1 MKTKPAIS
9 VMLLSFCFSAF
20 SETYTLPEDNPMRG
34 QQPSPVSLKQNFFFI
49 NLEGAF
55 NMDFYDSVAGDNV
68 GGWTDFGPTACLKNL
83 PYGVQT
89 FQDGLVPFEIIDPVG
104 NDGKSVLVLN
114 GPRRETSFPVRSP
127 KIPVNKKLQELYF
140 LHTTMYAE
148 TSGDFLP
155 LVKYKIHYK
164 DGTEQLLICY
174 KGLEIDDWWDP
185 SPRMPRALRT
195 YQENMTWLINTPWM
209 NPLPDETIEWIQ
221 MEATGNAIPI
231 LVAITGTA
239 GQGPYHSLMSIINE
253 RIENFKTGNLRIALV
268 QPEKLSDPATNLK
281 KGEEYCRQARDKGAD
296 IVVFPE
302 MYNIGYNGIDFDA
315 PGAIDKWHSLAI
327 DRDHEFVKHF
337 RELARELNLAIH
349 ITYLESWEGL
359 PRNSASLIDRHGNI
373 VMTYAK
379 VHTCDFIELELHTT
393 PGDGFVVAELD
404 TRLGP
409 VKVGS
414 MICYD
419 REQPESARLN
429 MLNGA
434 EVILTPNACN
444 LYPMLLNQFQVRA
457 FENAL
462 VAAMANY
469 SNKGLNSFNGHSC
482 VYGADG
488 NQILLAG
495 EDEGIF
501 VAEINLGKMK
511 EIRDKTIYGN
521 AFRRP
526 HKYGLM
532 TSPEVEN
539 PFKRKNTRGQPF
551 KRLDR

>member
-1 MKTKPAIS
+1 
-9 VMLLSFCFSAF
+9 
-20 SETYTLPEDNPMRG
+20 
-34 QQPSPVSLKQNFFFI
+34 
-49 NLEGAF
+49 
-55 NMDFYDSVAGDNV
+55 
-68 GGWTDFGPTACLKNL
+68 
-83 PYGVQT
+83 
-89 FQDGLVPFEIIDPVG
+89 
-104 NDGKSVLVLN
+104 
-114 GPRRETSFPVRSP
+114 
-127 KIPVNKKLQELYF
+127 
-140 LHTTMYAE
+140 MYAE

-296 IVVFPE
+296 IVLFPE